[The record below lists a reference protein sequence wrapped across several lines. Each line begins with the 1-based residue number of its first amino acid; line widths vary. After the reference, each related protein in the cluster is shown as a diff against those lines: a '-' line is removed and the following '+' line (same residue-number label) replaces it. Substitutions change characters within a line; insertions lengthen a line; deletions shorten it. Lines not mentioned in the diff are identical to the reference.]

1 VQVEEWLVVAVEV
14 EESAAPFPPATAAVV
29 GEERVVTETTTPKR
43 HWSHTPEL
51 ARAATTW

>member
-43 HWSHTPEL
+43 H
-51 ARAATTW
+51 